1 MTGIPQHTLDI
12 ELVDVST
19 ISTYPGNARQGD
31 IDKIAESIDE
41 NGFYRPLIVQKS
53 TRYILAGNNT
63 YRAAT
68 ERLDLKQVPISI
80 IDVSDKQAK
89 KIVLVDNKLNDD
101 AIYDDKALADLL
113 QSLGNDVEG
122 TGWDEDEIA
131 AVLDRVEDTPDFDP
145 EDDDDVRLDRKN
157 VTDCPSCGHTFEPT
171 TRSEVM

>member
-1 MTGIPQHTLDI
+1 MTGIKQH
-12 ELVDVST
+12 ELAVEMVDVQS
-19 ISTYPGNARQGD
+19 IKTYPGNARQGD

-63 YRAAT
+63 YRAAV
-68 ERLDLKQVPISI
+68 ERLDLQQVPISI
-80 IDVSDKQAK
+80 IDVTDKQAK

-101 AIYDDKALADLL
+101 AIYDDAALADLL
-113 QSLGNDVEG
+113 QSLGGDVDG

-131 AVLDRVEDTPDFDP
+131 AVLDRVADTPDFDP
-145 EDDDDVRLDRKN
+145 EEDDDVRLDRKN
-157 VTDCPSCGHTFEPT
+157 VTDCPNCGHTFEPT